1 MISQRHNYS
10 LSLSKKVL
18 LSVTGTIVVILSL
31 TTFFYLHRSI
41 TQMRWAQQEQVSN
54 LAAAFSASNIEALLI
69 RDYPFLETSTENILL
84 SNSDISWVVIKSLDS
99 TTLAEAKKKDIDIKE
114 EAAVFKQR
122 IIYKGEPLGW
132 LEFGLSTTANK
143 RKIIINAVSIV
154 GIGLGSLLI
163 VSIILFIVLRK
174 LVLLPVEQLY
184 GFTNTVRAGRLDTQ
198 VKVSSNDELGQ
209 LGKSFNRMAQSLQ
222 NTTVSRD
229 SLIKSEQR
237 IRAIINSALDAV
249 ILMDH
254 EGKIIDWNPR
264 AEEIFGWSRD
274 EMMGQLMSEFIIP
287 VRYRK
292 MHKEGLRR
300 FLETGEGPV
309 LDKRIEIEALNRE
322 GKEFPVELS
331 TTAISKGET
340 HFFSVFLN
348 DITERKRLFEK
359 QKELVSVA
367 TKAAETEKKK
377 SIELEKSQDAALN
390 IMQDLE
396 AQKKE
401 LKQQYKETEQKSKL
415 LEQAQVDSL
424 KIMDDLNSRRK
435 ELSSAKEQAE
445 VAAKAKG
452 DFLANMSH
460 EIRTPMNAIVGFCD
474 LLQKTLLDKTQKE
487 YVDVLHS
494 SGQLLCAVINDIL
507 DFSKIE
513 SGETILEAIDFNLR
527 YLLNDTLE
535 IISTRIDKKLI
546 QTYIDINKNVPVNLK
561 GDPTKVRQI
570 LLNLLSN
577 ALKFTSEG
585 KIGIMVRREENPDEG
600 ILLRFAVKD
609 TGIGISQ
616 DSVEHIFE
624 PFHQADTS
632 ITRKFGGTGLG
643 LSIVKSIIGAMG
655 GKIWVNSEEGKG
667 SEFIFIIKLQKG
679 VSVGQKE
686 IYPLEVEKVAG
697 LKVLIVDDDQI
708 SRKIL
713 KKFCDSLKMKV
724 VATEYSGFTAI
735 KKLNELDK
743 QKNLPDLI
751 ISDIRMV
758 GMSGFEMIEKIR
770 ANKRYTGIKI
780 ITLSSEAYPGQAN
793 KAGTRG
799 ADGYLSKPFNNPEL
813 VKVITTVFG
822 DRREKGQ
829 IVTRHMANEFGCK
842 GIKVLVVED
851 NKPNRMLIREYSK
864 ELGCESEF
872 AENGQKAIEKLK
884 EGNTYN
890 LILMDLHMPVM
901 GGAEASRIIRKE
913 VNKDI
918 PIIAL
923 TAAVLKE
930 DRENAEAAGMND
942 FLTKPIDIDDL
953 KKKIIKYGR
962 KV

>member
-1 MISQRHNYS
+1 M
-10 LSLSKKVL
+10 
-18 LSVTGTIVVILSL
+18 
-31 TTFFYLHRSI
+31 
-41 TQMRWAQQEQVSN
+41 
-54 LAAAFSASNIEALLI
+54 
-69 RDYPFLETSTENILL
+69 TENI
-84 SNSDISWVVIKSLDS
+84 SKFRDETVITEDYAVNIMKSM
-99 TTLAEAKKKDIDIKE
+99 
-114 EAAVFKQR
+114 V
-122 IIYKGEPLGW
+122 
-132 LEFGLSTTANK
+132 
-143 RKIIINAVSIV
+143 
-154 GIGLGSLLI
+154 
-163 VSIILFIVLRK
+163 
-174 LVLLPVEQLY
+174 
-184 GFTNTVRAGRLDTQ
+184 
-198 VKVSSNDELGQ
+198 
-209 LGKSFNRMAQSLQ
+209 
-222 NTTVSRD
+222 D
-229 SLIKSEQR
+229 SLIVVDQNVVIQTVNKATCQILGYTEEELIGKSASLVVTEEESIFTGVQ
-237 IRAIINSALDAV
+237 LQK
-249 ILMDH
+249 LM
-254 EGKIIDWNPR
+254 E
-264 AEEIFGWSRD
+264 
-274 EMMGQLMSEFIIP
+274 
-287 VRYRK
+287 
-292 MHKEGLRR
+292 EGLLRDY
-300 FLETGEGPV
+300 TMNYITKNGENIPMSLSCSV
-309 LDKRIEIEALNRE
+309 LKDKDDKLLGVVGVARDMRE
-322 GKEFPVELS
+322 M
-331 TTAISKGET
+331 
-340 HFFSVFLN
+340 
-348 DITERKRLFEK
+348 KRLFERE
-359 QKELVSVA
+359 KELTFVA
-367 TKAAETEKKK
+367 TKAAETEKKR

-396 AQKKE
+396 IQKRE
-401 LKQQYKETEQKSKL
+401 LERQNKKTEQKSKL
-415 LEQAQVDSL
+415 LEQAQTASL
-424 KIMDDLNSRRK
+424 KIMDDLNGRRK
-435 ELSSAKEQAE
+435 ELSIAKEQAE

-474 LLQKTLLDKTQKE
+474 LLKKTLLDKTQKE

-494 SGQLLCAVINDIL
+494 SGQLLCTVINDIL

-513 SGETILEAIDFNLR
+513 AGETVLETVDFNLR

-535 IISTRIDKKLI
+535 IISARIDKKLI
-546 QTYIDINKNVPVNLK
+546 QTYIDIDKDVPANLK
-561 GDPTKVRQI
+561 GDPTKVRQV

-585 KIGIMVRREENPDEG
+585 KIGIIVKKEENRDGG

-632 ITRKFGGTGLG
+632 ITRRFGGSGLG
-643 LSIVKSIIGAMG
+643 LSIVKSIIGVMG

-667 SEFIFIIKLQKG
+667 SEFIFTLKLQKG
-679 VSVGQKE
+679 ASIGQKE

-697 LKVLIVDDDQI
+697 LKVFIVDDDPI

-713 KKFCDSLKMKV
+713 TKFCDSLKMKV
-724 VATEYSGFTAI
+724 VAAEHSGFTAI
-735 KKLNELDK
+735 KELNELDR
-743 QKNLPDLI
+743 QRNLPDLI
-751 ISDIRMV
+751 LSDIRMV

-770 ANKRYTGIKI
+770 VNKRYAGIKI

-793 KAGTRG
+793 KARAKG

-829 IVTRHMANEFGCK
+829 IVTRHMANELDCK

-851 NKPNRMLIREYSK
+851 NKPNQMLMQEYSK

-872 AENGQKAIEKLK
+872 TENGQQAIEKLK
-884 EGNTYN
+884 KGNIYN

-901 GGAEASRIIRKE
+901 GGIEAAKIIRKE

-930 DRENAEAAGMND
+930 DHENAEAAGMND

-962 KV
+962 KI